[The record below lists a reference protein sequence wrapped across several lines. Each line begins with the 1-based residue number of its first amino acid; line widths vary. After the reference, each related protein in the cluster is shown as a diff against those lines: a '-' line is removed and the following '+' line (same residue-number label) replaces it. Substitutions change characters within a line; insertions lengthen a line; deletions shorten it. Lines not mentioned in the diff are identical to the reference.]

1 MKKLLLGIFIG
12 AAVTSGIFYYIN
24 KQNEDEAKENL
35 RSLLASLKDSKTTQ
49 AKLEEALNDP
59 KANMVLSLAITVILS
74 AKDEIYYYKG
84 NDCSKIEKTDFINIK
99 NILATEKQ
107 HVPVD
112 ELMIIIKK
120 MPGATLRN
128 SIDLLDAIT
137 GAGIPAGHFAEVGMT
152 EKEKNCLQNYKTN

>member
-1 MKKLLLGIFIG
+1 MFIG

-24 KQNEDEAKENL
+24 KQNENEARENL

-59 KANMVLSLAITVILS
+59 KASMVLSSAITVILS
-74 AKDEIYYYKG
+74 TKDEIYYYKG
-84 NDCSKIEKTDFINIK
+84 NDCSKIEKTDFTNIK
-99 NILATEKQ
+99 NILAAEKQ
-107 HVPVD
+107 HSNAD

-137 GAGIPAGHFAEVGMT
+137 GAGIPAGHFAEVGIT
-152 EKEKNCLQNYKTN
+152 DKEKNCLQNYTTN